1 MYYISSFVSVSFQ
14 RLCWCPSAHL
24 SNHFPE
30 YRKIPKISPRAYIF
44 QGPFWGA
51 YFWSGLHTEG
61 NLRFKIYRFCFVL
74 LCSKFK
80 PQGGLYLEG
89 RFNFRFFCVT
99 SLGGLIFGGAYTWRS
114 LFSEFYGISRMKN
127 CIDLNRSE
135 GFIYLPPFISRIL
148 DLIYCRVLIAWQ
160 WTWHT
165 PPWQEEK
172 VNTGGGYF
180 HDRAAPDSLGNS
192 DETHVKRAASS

>member
-61 NLRFKIYRFCFVL
+61 NLRFKISCAILIVARKFTVFALFYFAPSSSPKGAYIWRGDLTFVFFAL
-74 LCSKFK
+74 RVW
-80 PQGGLYLEG
+80 GGLYLEG
-89 RFNFRFFCVT
+89 
-99 SLGGLIFGGAYTWRS
+99 LIPGGACFRNFTVYRVWKMASTWIEARALYTCLLS
-114 LFSEFYGISRMKN
+114 FP
-127 CIDLNRSE
+127 
-135 GFIYLPPFISRIL
+135 GF
-148 DLIYCRVLIAWQ
+148 
-160 WTWHT
+160 WT
-165 PPWQEEK
+165 
-172 VNTGGGYF
+172 
-180 HDRAAPDSLGNS
+180 
-192 DETHVKRAASS
+192 